1 MLTLAALATTL
12 IQSGPAL
19 IRGIGGLFDD
29 NTATVANSVAAL
41 TERVTKTTHPQMEM
55 EQALKNLPSES
66 LLTLQNVAKEL
77 DVAKARIEADKAA
90 RTLQST
96 ETLHQQTQATLQN
109 GDNAS
114 GEYVRQTRPKMAR
127 FSGYSGALY
136 IIITEL
142 CSVIDKGDGANWE
155 LASIL
160 FTPLLAYMGLRTA
173 DAFSRFKGPHL

>member
-19 IRGIGGLFDD
+19 IRSIGDLFDD
-29 NTATVANSVAAL
+29 NTAAVANNVAEL
-41 TERVTKTTHPQMEM
+41 TERVTKTTHPQMEL
-55 EQALKNLPSES
+55 EQALKTMPSEN
-66 LLTLQNVAKEL
+66 LLKLQNIAKEL
-77 DVAKARIEADKAA
+77 DVTKARIDADKAA
-90 RTLQST
+90 RTLQSA
-96 ETLHQQTQATLQN
+96 ETLHQQTQATVQN
-109 GDNAS
+109 GDNAA

-142 CSVIDKGDGANWE
+142 CAVLDKSDGASWE

-160 FTPLLAYMGLRTA
+160 LTPLLTYMGLRTA
-173 DAFSRFKGPHL
+173 DAFSRFKGPRL